1 MLGLALTC
9 GLAGLAVGA
18 LLLIVLVWRD
28 AGFRRRWLGLT
39 GGLMARTEK
48 PLFRI
53 AYTLYTR
60 TRLGYIFHK
69 KQLKKTRDYYPS
81 GHSIVCPK
89 IINGVKILPVPILSD
104 NYGYL
109 IIDLGTNIAVAV
121 DPSDPLIVQ
130 TCLEKEGATLE
141 AILTTHKHWD
151 HSGGNKVLKKIYKS
165 CRVYGTS
172 RDNIPGLTN
181 PILDKETIKVGNLQF
196 QAFLTPGHTVGH
208 VIYVLTGNPPDSPA
222 CLFSGDLIFLS
233 GCGRIFEG
241 SSSLMLSSLDIV
253 ASLGDETLLWPG
265 HEYAQDNLMFAA
277 SVEPSN
283 HAIFNK
289 LDWVLHQRH
298 DKHCTCPSTIGEEKE
313 YNPFLRTHSSDLHN
327 ALEIERKHD
336 EDSTSFRSRV
346 LEEIT
351 KNKHTS
357 AKVRG
362 MSKICFT

>member
-9 GLAGLAVGA
+9 GLVGLAIG
-18 LLLIVLVWRD
+18 LLLFVALGCPG
-28 AGFRRRWLGLT
+28 AALRRWLGFRS
-39 GGLMARTEK
+39 GLMARTEK

-81 GHSIVCPK
+81 GHSIVCSK
-89 IINGVKILPVPILSD
+89 VINGVKILPVPILTD

-109 IIDLGTNIAVAV
+109 IIDLDTNVAVAV

-130 TCLEKEGATLE
+130 ACLEREGATLE
-141 AILTTHKHWD
+141 AILTTHKH
-151 HSGGNKVLKKIYKS
+151 
-165 CRVYGTS
+165 C
-172 RDNIPGLTN
+172 
-181 PILDKETIKVGNLQF
+181 PILDKETIKVGNLRF

-208 VIYVLTGNPPDSPA
+208 VIYVLAGNPPDSPA

-241 SSSLMLSSLDIV
+241 SSSLMLSSLDTV
-253 ASLGDETLLWPG
+253 ASLSDETLLWPG

-277 SVEPSN
+277 SVEPN
-283 HAIFNK
+283 NPAIFNK

-313 YNPFLRTHSSDLHN
+313 YNPFLRTHSSDLHD
-327 ALEIERKHD
+327 ALEIERDLD
-336 EDSTSFRSRV
+336 EDLTSFRSRV

-351 KNKHTS
+351 KNKQTS
-357 AKVRG
+357 VKVRG
-362 MSKICFT
+362 MSKVYFT

>member
-1 MLGLALTC
+1 MVGLALVC
-9 GLAGLAVGA
+9 GLAGLGIGA
-18 LLLIVLVWRD
+18 LLLIALGRSGVGL
-28 AGFRRRWLGLT
+28 RRWLGFRRW
-39 GGLMARTEK
+39 LMARTEK

-81 GHSIVCPK
+81 GHSVVCPK
-89 IINGVKILPVPILSD
+89 VINGVKILPVPILTD

-109 IIDLGTNIAVAV
+109 IIDLDTNIAVAV

-130 TCLEKEGATLE
+130 AYLEQEGATLE

-181 PILDKETIKVGNLQF
+181 PILDKETIEVGNLRF
-196 QAFLTPGHTVGH
+196 QVFLTPGHTVGH
-208 VIYVLTGNPPDSPA
+208 VIYVLAGNPPDSPA

-253 ASLGDETLLWPG
+253 ASLSDETLLWPG

-277 SVEPSN
+277 SVEPN
-283 HAIFNK
+283 NLAIFNK

-298 DKHCTCPSTIGEEKE
+298 EKHCTCPSTIGEEKE
-313 YNPFLRTHSSDLHN
+313 YNPFLRTHSSDLHD
-327 ALEIERKHD
+327 ALAIERKLN
-336 EDSTSFRSRV
+336 EDLTSFRSRV

-351 KNKHTS
+351 KSKQTS
-357 AKVRG
+357 TMVRG

>member
-1 MLGLALTC
+1 MLSQALTY
-9 GLAGLAVGA
+9 GLAGLALGVP
-18 LLLIVLVWRD
+18 LLLLVLVSLGWPA
-28 AGFRRRWLGLT
+28 AGFRCWLGFPRR
-39 GGLMARTEK
+39 LMARTEK

-69 KQLKKTRDYYPS
+69 KQLKKTRDHYPS
-81 GHSIVCPK
+81 GHSVVCPK
-89 IINGVKILPVPILSD
+89 IINGVKILPVPILTD

-109 IIDLGTNIAVAV
+109 IIDLDTNVAVAV
-121 DPSDPLIVQ
+121 DPSDPLIIQ
-130 TCLEKEGATLE
+130 THLEQEGATLE

-181 PILDKETIKVGNLQF
+181 PILDKETIKVGNLRF
-196 QAFLTPGHTVGH
+196 HAFLTPGHTVGH
-208 VIYVLTGNPPDSPA
+208 VIYVLEGNLPSIPA

-253 ASLGDETLLWPG
+253 AALGDETLLWPG

-277 SVEPSN
+277 SVEPN
-283 HAIFNK
+283 NPAIFNK

-298 DKHCTCPSTIGEEKE
+298 EKHCTCPSTIGEEKE
-313 YNPFLRTHSSDLHN
+313 YNPFLRTHSSDLHE
-327 ALEIERKHD
+327 ALGVERQLD
-336 EDSTSFRSRV
+336 EDWTCFRSRV
-346 LEEIT
+346 LEE
-351 KNKHTS
+351 
-357 AKVRG
+357 VR
-362 MSKICFT
+362 KRKDIFNYR

>member
-1 MLGLALTC
+1 PAPSAPHRALGGAGPRPGRCACAVMLGLALTC
-9 GLAGLAVGA
+9 GLAGLAVGV
-18 LLLIVLVWRD
+18 LLLLALVWRD
-28 AGFRRRWLGLT
+28 AGFRRRWLGFT
-39 GGLMARTEK
+39 RGLMARTEK

-89 IINGVKILPVPILSD
+89 IING
-104 NYGYL
+104 GEM
-109 IIDLGTNIAVAV
+109 
-121 DPSDPLIVQ
+121 
-130 TCLEKEGATLE
+130 EKLVSLNAL
-141 AILTTHKHWD
+141 
-151 HSGGNKVLKKIYKS
+151 
-165 CRVYGTS
+165 
-172 RDNIPGLTN
+172 
-181 PILDKETIKVGNLQF
+181 KETKKLSHVFSFDASDMSRKGGCNSGSYSHHT
-196 QAFLTPGHTVGH
+196 QALG
-208 VIYVLTGNPPDSPA
+208 SQWRKQ
-222 CLFSGDLIFLS
+222 
-233 GCGRIFEG
+233 GRIFEG

-277 SVEPSN
+277 SVEPN
-283 HAIFNK
+283 NPAIFNK

-327 ALEIERKHD
+327 ALEIERELD

-346 LEEIT
+346 LEEVR
-351 KNKHTS
+351 KH
-357 AKVRG
+357 KDIFNYR
-362 MSKICFT
+362 